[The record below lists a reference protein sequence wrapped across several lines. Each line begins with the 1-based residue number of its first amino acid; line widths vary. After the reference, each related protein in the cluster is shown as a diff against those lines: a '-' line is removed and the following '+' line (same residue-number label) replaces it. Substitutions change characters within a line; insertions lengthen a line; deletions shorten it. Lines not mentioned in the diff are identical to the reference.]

1 MLRRFSMSVK
11 RGGARKSEAEKAHPK
26 NLTASK
32 IGKSACLCLYT
43 ILRPPVVSRATA
55 SPLGHVKSCPTPTI
69 QKYMR
74 FRPWPLNG
82 RVDTLSQMSKIVGL
96 DFARAKEIRMLPIE
110 RSLSRSSFDKK
121 SACGNGLRAGNGN
134 SQQPHREKLS
144 GGSFDKKSA
153 LEKRTPRGARKFAT
167 FPSRKK
173 LGQQL
178 RQKISS
184 TPRTACKSVA
194 VTRPAE
200 QKLFAKSR

>member
-1 MLRRFSMSVK
+1 MLRRFSLSVK

-96 DFARAKEIRMLPIE
+96 DSARAKEIRMLPNE
-110 RSLSRSSFDKK
+110 RSLSGSSFDKK

-134 SQQPHREKLS
+134 SQEPHREKPL
-144 GGSFDKKSA
+144 
-153 LEKRTPRGARKFAT
+153 RG
-167 FPSRKK
+167 
-173 LGQQL
+173 QL
-178 RQKISS
+178 RQKISFGETDSARGTEIRNLPIEKKKTRAAAS
-184 TPRTACKSVA
+184 TKNQLYSEDSMQERGCN
-194 VTRPAE
+194 PA
-200 QKLFAKSR
+200 S